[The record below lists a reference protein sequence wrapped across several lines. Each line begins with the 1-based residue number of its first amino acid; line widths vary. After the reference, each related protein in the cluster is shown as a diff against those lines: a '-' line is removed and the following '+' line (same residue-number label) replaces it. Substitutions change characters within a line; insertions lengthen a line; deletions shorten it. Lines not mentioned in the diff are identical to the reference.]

1 MATATATRPT
11 ETWEPDL
18 IARCDAC
25 LDEAS
30 VRHLRAVIVHGVRLD
45 ICTVCLLDLVRQ
57 HVIDRAIRLR
67 RLARSYAATAA

>member
-1 MATATATRPT
+1 VTAPTTAR
-11 ETWEPDL
+11 WELDVT
-18 IARCDAC
+18 ARCDAC

-45 ICTVCLLDLVRQ
+45 LCTVCLLDLARQ

-67 RLARSYAATAA
+67 RLIRAYDRAA